1 MSRGHAPGPRCRTC
15 SIRLRLG
22 DPGDSCVDCWLRR
35 TSTQGAAHGCHD
47 EHDDRPPPDWWDYA
61 AYAAIAVVLF
71 GIAIVLGYW
80 LEVVT

>member
-1 MSRGHAPGPRCRTC
+1 MA
-15 SIRLRLG
+15 
-22 DPGDSCVDCWLRR
+22 
-35 TSTQGAAHGCHD
+35 TSQGAAHGCHD